1 MDAESMRINKYLN
14 GTGYCSRREADRLL
28 SAGRVT
34 VQNRQGEKRTVSV
47 GDRCFAGE
55 RVFVDG
61 KEIEDTEEEKLYL
74 MLNKPKGV
82 ICTGDRRIPDNII
95 DFAGLRHYISY
106 AGRLDKDSTGLVL
119 LTNDGE
125 LNDKIMRAANYHEKE
140 YIVRVDR
147 PISMSFLSTMRRG
160 VRIILDDDRHLK
172 KENNTSEAEDGQET
186 AKRGVMVTTRPCQVT
201 RLRSC
206 EFSIILTQGYNKQ
219 IRRMCQ
225 ALGYRVLD
233 IRRIRIMNLRLG
245 NLKEGMKR
253 FLMKSEIEELR
264 RLACEPVPEDAL
276 IGQVD

>member
-1 MDAESMRINKYLN
+1 MMEAESMRVNKYLN

-34 VQNRQGEKRTVSV
+34 VENFDGERRVVSV
-47 GDRCFAGE
+47 GDRCLAGE
-55 RVFVDG
+55 KVFVDG
-61 KEIEDTEEEKLYL
+61 KEIENTEEEKLYL

-82 ICTGDRRIPDNII
+82 ICTGDRRVPDNII

-147 PISMSFLSTMRRG
+147 PITPAFLSAMRRG
-160 VRIILDDDRHLK
+160 VRIVLDDDRNLK
-172 KENNTSEAEDGQET
+172 KADAAGSNPANAAE
-186 AKRGVMVTTRPCQVT
+186 KRGVVVTTRPCQVT
-201 RLRSC
+201 RLRAF

-225 ALGYRVLD
+225 ALGYHAMD

-264 RLACEPVPEDAL
+264 RLANEPVPENAL
-276 IGQVD
+276 LGQVD